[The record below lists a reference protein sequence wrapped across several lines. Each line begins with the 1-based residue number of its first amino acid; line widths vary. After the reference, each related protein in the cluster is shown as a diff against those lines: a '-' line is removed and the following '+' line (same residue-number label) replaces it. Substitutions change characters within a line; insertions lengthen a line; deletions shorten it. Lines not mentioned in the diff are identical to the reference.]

1 MTHDLLVYRLSES
14 DERTE
19 LSDSFAHPGTGN
31 IIQGFRDE
39 YSISID
45 LSWTGLYLNIL
56 PSPLECEDVR
66 QHRTVSFWSYS
77 P

>member
-31 IIQGFRDE
+31 IKGFRDE
-39 YSISID
+39 CSIPI
-45 LSWTGLYLNIL
+45 GL
-56 PSPLECEDVR
+56 
-66 QHRTVSFWSYS
+66 F
-77 P
+77 